1 MSWAPDS
8 WRALPIHQQP
18 TYADPAAVEAALSL
32 VRSLPP
38 LVHPGEVNTLRRRLA
53 AAARG
58 ERFLLQGGDC
68 AERFQD
74 CSRTA
79 IESKLKILLQ
89 MSLVLT
95 WGARTPVV
103 RVGRIAGQYAKPRSS
118 PTEVVE
124 GVEYP
129 CYRGDHVNTHD
140 LSGRDPD
147 PDRLVRAYFHS
158 ASTLNYTRALLD
170 GGFAD
175 LHHAQDWDLGFIRQ
189 PKHRADYED
198 MKERIVRALE
208 FMEAVGIRGE
218 AALRTVE
225 LYSSHEGLLLAYE
238 EAQTEQVDD
247 RWYNLGAHLL
257 WIGDRTRQLDG
268 GHVEY
273 FRGIANPLGVKCGP
287 TLAPEELAELLE
299 VVDPDHTPGRIT
311 LITRYGSDRIADL
324 LPRHIAAVRETGRQV
339 LWSCDPMHG
348 NTTKTGTGFKT
359 RDFDRVLA
367 ELSQAF
373 EIHEETGG
381 NLGGVHF
388 ELTGD
393 DVTECVGGPQELS
406 EGDLGRSYETFC
418 DPRLNYAQSMEV
430 AFLIAQRL
438 ERRRASHPGK
448 SPS

>member
-8 WRALPIHQQP
+8 WRVLPIHQQP
-18 TYADPAAVEAALSL
+18 KYEDPVAVDQALSL
-32 VRSLPP
+32 VRALPP
-38 LVHPGEVNTLRRRLA
+38 LVHPGEVGTLRRRLA

-58 ERFLLQGGDC
+58 EHFLLQGGDC

-89 MSLVLT
+89 MGLVLT
-95 WGARTPVV
+95 WGARMPVV

-118 PTEVVE
+118 PTEMVD

-129 CYRGDHVNTHD
+129 SYRGDHVNTHD
-140 LSGRDPD
+140 LSSRAPD
-147 PDRLVRAYFHS
+147 PNRLVSAYFHS
-158 ASTLNYTRALLD
+158 ATTLNYVRALLD

-175 LHHAQDWDLGFIRQ
+175 LHRPQDWDLGFIRQ
-189 PKHRADYED
+189 PERRADYEE

-208 FMEAVGIRGE
+208 FMEAVGVQGGST
-218 AALRTVE
+218 LQTVE

-238 EAQTEQVDD
+238 EAQTERVDGH
-247 RWYNLGAHLL
+247 WYNLGAHFL
-257 WIGDRTRQLDG
+257 WIGDRTRQIDG

-273 FRGIANPLGVKCGP
+273 FRGIANPLGIKCGP
-287 TLAPEELAELLE
+287 TLAPEELAKLIE
-299 VVDPDHTPGRIT
+299 VLDPDRTPGRIT
-311 LITRYGSDRIADL
+311 LITRYGADRIADL
-324 LPRHIAAVRETGRQV
+324 LPGHIEAVRRTGRQP
-339 LWSCDPMHG
+339 LWACDPMHG

-359 RDFDRVLA
+359 RAFDRILA
-367 ELSQAF
+367 ELRQAF
-373 EIHEETGG
+373 EIHEALGG
-381 NLGGVHF
+381 RLGGVHF

-393 DVTECVGGPQELS
+393 DVTECVGGPQEIS

-418 DPRLNYAQSMEV
+418 DPRLNYAQSMEM

-438 ERRRASHPGK
+438 ERRRKRNAT
-448 SPS
+448 